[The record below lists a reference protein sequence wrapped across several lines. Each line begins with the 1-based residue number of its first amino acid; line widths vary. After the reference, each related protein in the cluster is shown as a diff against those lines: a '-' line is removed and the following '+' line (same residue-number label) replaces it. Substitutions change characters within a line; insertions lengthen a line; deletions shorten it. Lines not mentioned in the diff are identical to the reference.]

1 VEVIAVG
8 LLDKV
13 KAQAS
18 QAQAVA
24 KEAAQKGQAKLDQV
38 QAKRAADGMLR
49 DLGVAFY
56 AQHSGRGTASTQSD
70 IDRLVEALQAHE
82 QANGPIDLTVS

>member
-1 VEVIAVG
+1 MG

-13 KAQAS
+13 KAQAT

-38 QAKRAADGMLR
+38 QAKRAADGMLH
-49 DLGVAFY
+49 DLGVAYY
-56 AQHSGRGTASTQSD
+56 AQTSGRGAAGTQSD
-70 IDRLVEALQAHE
+70 IDRLIEALQAHE
-82 QANGPIDLTVS
+82 QTNGPLDLTVS

>member
-1 VEVIAVG
+1 MEVIAMG
-8 LLDKV
+8 LMDKV

-18 QAQAVA
+18 QAQAAA
-24 KEAAQKGQAKLDQV
+24 KEAAQKGQAKIDQV

-56 AQHSGRGTASTQSD
+56 AQHTDRGTANTQSD
-70 IDRLVEALQAHE
+70 IDRLIEALQSHE
-82 QANGPIDLTVS
+82 QTNGPIDLTVS

>member
-1 VEVIAVG
+1 MEVIAMG

-13 KAQAS
+13 KAQAT

-24 KEAAQKGQAKLDQV
+24 KEAAQKGQAKIDQV

-56 AQHSGRGTASTQSD
+56 AQHTDRGTASTQSD
-70 IDRLVEALQAHE
+70 IDRLVEALQSHE
-82 QANGPIDLTVS
+82 QTNGPIDLSVS

>member
-1 VEVIAVG
+1 MEVIAMG

-13 KAQAS
+13 KAQATQV
-18 QAQAVA
+18 QASA

-38 QAKRAADGMLR
+38 QAKRAADTMLH
-49 DLGVAFY
+49 DLGAAFY
-56 AQHSGRGTASTQSD
+56 AQHTDRGTASTQSD
-70 IDRLVEALQAHE
+70 IDRLIEALQAHE